1 MGDYVFCINA
11 DYMTTELIIQLIL
24 LLILVIAGIWVSP
37 YDVNFE
43 EEEH

>member
-1 MGDYVFCINA
+1 MGDYVFRINLN
-11 DYMTTELIIQLIL
+11 YMTTELIIQLIL
-24 LLILVIAGIWVSP
+24 LLILIIAGIWVSP